1 MKVITLG
8 EILLRFST
16 RQDIRIKNTDEKEL
30 ECLV

>member
-16 RQDIRIKNTDEKEL
+16 RKEVRIKSTNNKINN
-30 ECLV
+30 